1 MPLDVCHVDDD
12 NIVTRAS
19 VDARR
24 PDPRIA
30 P

>member
-1 MPLDVCHVDDD
+1 MPLDVCGVDDD
-12 NIVTRAS
+12 NTTNRAS